1 MDCIP
6 AILGKFTSFF
16 FFEFS
21 YENVQGKACIAYN
34 KKDYKGALAL
44 YKKAFKEWAR
54 SCPGK
59 KTGKETRYDSK
70 SFSWRSHGYGL
81 LQHGKARSLVTKG
94 IQHSLSSLVASAQ
107 SSHNLRSFV
116 RGLRF
121 QCGTSR
127 FRLQISPPDAA
138 VTALRSRRCASN
150 ALPRDRLNAR
160 SSGPPP
166 RILLRRRFPEPP
178 IAPEFQTRR
187 LARVLYRSES
197 SNRRREVAFRPNSNR
212 LRVRYAY
219 FLRRHL
225 PLSFRSSMA
234 SSARKRPRS
243 ELPATPG
250 RVPCPCNTCIPD
262 ACFPP
267 ELSLPHSGIR
277 SVPFPACRVRITDA
291 CFCAIDTT
299 TSCFQG
305 MYPSTENTLSTYNRK
320 RIQYLQHKTH

>member
-1 MDCIP
+1 MNNSSNLSLDIY
-6 AILGKFTSFF
+6 LYS
-16 FFEFS
+16 
-21 YENVQGKACIAYN
+21 KAPVRRTGIA
-34 KKDYKGALAL
+34 
-44 YKKAFKEWAR
+44 
-54 SCPGK
+54 
-59 KTGKETRYDSK
+59 
-70 SFSWRSHGYGL
+70 
-81 LQHGKARSLVTKG
+81 
-94 IQHSLSSLVASAQ
+94 AS

-121 QCGTSR
+121 LCGTSR

-178 IAPEFQTRR
+178 IAPQFQMPR

-197 SNRRREVAFRPNSNR
+197 SNRRREVAFRHNSNR

-225 PLSFRSSMA
+225 PLSFRFSMA
-234 SSARKRPRS
+234 SSARKRPRC
-243 ELPATPG
+243 EVPATPG

-262 ACFPP
+262 AC
-267 ELSLPHSGIR
+267 LPHSGIR

-291 CFCAIDTT
+291 CFCAIDTVPLPA
-299 TSCFQG
+299 C
-305 MYPSTENTLSTYNRK
+305 RVC
-320 RIQYLQHKTH
+320 ILQQKTH